1 MRIAAL
7 TLALALVAS
16 ASPDAQSL
24 SQRQTNST
32 IQWELAQ
39 LPSYGVFD
47 FLAFGVDRGKVTL
60 SGYSYNG
67 SLKSHAARTVKRIS
81 GVDEVDNMIENLPS
95 SSFDDEIRWA
105 TFYRIYG
112 DNFLSRYAPGG
123 AMGAYEA
130 VLESRRFPG
139 LQPLGSYPIHI
150 IVKNGRTTLHGS
162 VSSQMDKQMAE
173 FRAREV
179 GGVFAVDNQLV
190 VETD

>member
-16 ASPDAQSL
+16 ASSDAQSM
-24 SQRQTNST
+24 SQRQTHST
-32 IQWELAQ
+32 IQWELAR

-60 SGYSYNG
+60 SGYSYGG
-67 SLKSHAARTVKRIS
+67 SLKSHAARTVKGIA
-81 GVDEVDNMIENLPS
+81 GVDEVANMIEDLPA
-95 SSFDDEIRWA
+95 SSFDDRIRWA

-112 DNFLSRYAPGG
+112 DDFLSRYAPGG
-123 AMGAYEA
+123 AMGAYDA
-130 VLESRRFPG
+130 VLEARRFPG
-139 LQPLGSYPIHI
+139 TQPVGAYPIHI
-150 IVKNGRTTLHGS
+150 IVRNGRTTLLGT
-162 VSSQMDKQMAE
+162 VDSQMDKQMAE

-190 VETD
+190 VEKD